1 VLPPIENDR
10 AQRRNPRYDTGHT
23 PDPIP
28 TVWLLVTFGSRVSSA
43 EEPATNGVGER
54 FSHTLEQQAVGG
66 RCIPKRSHY
75 TVLFRSTGLGKA
87 ELVGEI
93 VAVKAQGDYLIMEIN
108 TTEPVRWKV
117 RGAVSCKDLK
127 VLIKMMFKLSVFLFF
142 LKVGAWFREPQ
153 SPGDF

>member
-1 VLPPIENDR
+1 LLPPVGNDH
-10 AQRRNPRYDTGHT
+10 AHGSESRYDTGHT
-23 PDPIP
+23 LDPVP
-28 TVWLLVTFGSRVSSA
+28 TVWLSVTFGSRVSSVD
-43 EEPATNGVGER
+43 EPEANGVSER

-66 RCIPKRSHY
+66 RCVPKRSHY

-93 VAVKAQGDYLIMEIN
+93 VGVKAQGDYLIMEIN

-117 RGAVSCKDLK
+117 RGAVSFKDLK
-127 VLIKMMFKLSVFLFF
+127 VLIKMMFRLSVFLFF
-142 LKVGAWFREPQ
+142 VKPALWFREPR

>member
-1 VLPPIENDR
+1 MIPVIPPIPS
-10 AQRRNPRYDTGHT
+10 RRYA
-23 PDPIP
+23 
-28 TVWLLVTFGSRVSSA
+28 LSVTSGSRVSSV
-43 EEPATNGVGER
+43 EEPEANGVGER

-93 VAVKAQGDYLIMEIN
+93 VGVKAQGDYLIMEIN

-117 RGAVSCKDLK
+117 RGAVSFKDLK
-127 VLIKMMFKLSVFLFF
+127 VLIKMMLQLSVFLFF
-142 LKVGAWFREPQ
+142 LKVGGVVQGAAISGRFLATWHP
-153 SPGDF
+153 

>member
-1 VLPPIENDR
+1 MASVEAPE
-10 AQRRNPRYDTGHT
+10 A
-23 PDPIP
+23 
-28 TVWLLVTFGSRVSSA
+28 
-43 EEPATNGVGER
+43 NGVGER
-54 FSHTLEQQAVGG
+54 FSPTLEQQAVSD
-66 RCIPKRSHY
+66 RCIPNRSHY

-93 VAVKAQGDYLIMEIN
+93 VGVKAQGDFLIMEIN

-127 VLIKMMFKLSVFLFF
+127 VLIKMMFQLSVFLFF
-142 LKVGAWFREPQ
+142 LKVGAWFREPR

>member
-1 VLPPIENDR
+1 MPGAD
-10 AQRRNPRYDTGHT
+10 
-23 PDPIP
+23 
-28 TVWLLVTFGSRVSSA
+28 VWLSGFDRRGS
-43 EEPATNGVGER
+43 ENER
-54 FSHTLEQQAVGG
+54 FNHTTLEQQAALG
-66 RCIPKRSHY
+66 RCTPKRSFY

-93 VAVKAQGDYLIMEIN
+93 VGVKPQGDYLIMEIN

-117 RGAVSCKDLK
+117 RGAVSFKDLK
-127 VLIKMMFKLSVFLFF
+127 TLVKMLFQVSVFLFF

>member
-1 VLPPIENDR
+1 
-10 AQRRNPRYDTGHT
+10 
-23 PDPIP
+23 
-28 TVWLLVTFGSRVSSA
+28 VSNSERPEA
-43 EEPATNGVGER
+43 HGVGER
-54 FSHTLEQQAVGG
+54 FSHTLEQQAVGS
-66 RCIPKRSHY
+66 RCIPGRSYY

-93 VAVKAQGDYLIMEIN
+93 VGVKPQGDYLIMEIN

-127 VLIKMMFKLSVFLFF
+127 VLIKMLFKVSVVLFF
-142 LKVGAWFREPQ
+142 LKIGAWFREPE